1 MTGNPLRSAL
11 LQLENVHVRLSQ
23 QLVLR
28 DVSLSV
34 EPGEILALVGPN
46 GSGKTTLLRAAL
58 GLIKPEKGQVF
69 VKGRSVTTL
78 SPRERALIMA
88 WVPQQEFASENL
100 TVEDFVAL
108 GRYPHLGSY
117 SPETSADNEA
127 IDSAL
132 TETSLLS
139 FRERGILELSGGER
153 QRALYARA
161 LAQGTPLLLLDEPTS
176 HLDIA
181 YQLEVMEKLS
191 SFRRSAPGRA
201 VVVSLH
207 DLNLACRFADRIL
220 WLSHGH
226 CVTIGTPASTVTQ
239 ERVFEVFGVDTS
251 VHRRGEHVFVFPPER
266 RPPSPPK
273 EGGLNRVH
281 VVCGGG
287 SGKDI
292 LRELVSRG
300 YTVTAGALNLL
311 DSDEEFCQTENITMA
326 VEDPFTQL
334 SEDVRLRH
342 RTLMADAEV
351 IVIAPFAVGEGNLVN
366 MQDPLPFVA
375 QRPSFLIGGSP
386 EMGRDFT
393 GGKAADA
400 YAKLLRAGAKELA
413 DLTQLYDVLASLP
426 PPGKQHSEPQ
436 PEAPVL
442 SH

>member
-1 MTGNPLRSAL
+1 MTGVSDQSPL
-11 LQLENVHVRLSQ
+11 LQLDNVHVRLAQ

-28 DVSLSV
+28 DVSLKV

-58 GLIKPEKGQVF
+58 GLITPEKGAIHVRG
-69 VKGRSVTTL
+69 KSVSTL
-78 SPRERALIMA
+78 SPRERALNMA

-100 TVEDFVAL
+100 PVEDFVAL

-117 SPETSADNEA
+117 AASTSADRKAVEHALSEA
-127 IDSAL
+127 N
-132 TETSLLS
+132 LLS

-161 LAQGTPLLLLDEPTS
+161 LAQETPLILLDEPTS

-191 SFRRSAPGRA
+191 SFRKSAPGRA
-201 VVVSLH
+201 VVISLH

-220 WLSHGH
+220 WLSHGN
-226 CVTIGTPASTVTQ
+226 CVTIGTPAATVTQ
-239 ERVFEVFGVDTS
+239 ERVFEVFGVDTA
-251 VHRRGEHVFVFPPER
+251 VHRHGEHVFVFPPER
-266 RPPSPPK
+266 HTPALPK
-273 EGGLNRVH
+273 GGGSHRVH

-287 SGKDI
+287 SGRDI
-292 LRELVSRG
+292 MRELVSLG

-311 DSDEEFCQTENITMA
+311 DSDEEFCQTENISMA

-334 SEDVRLRH
+334 SDEVRARH
-342 RTLMADAEV
+342 RALMTDTEA

-366 MQDPLPFVA
+366 MLDTLPFA
-375 QRPSFLIGGSP
+375 ALHPCFLLGGP
-386 EMGRDFT
+386 PHEGRDFT

-400 YAKLLRAGAKELA
+400 YARLLRAGAKEVA
-413 DLTQLYDVLASLP
+413 DLTQLCAALALLP
-426 PPGKQHSEPQ
+426 SPGKQYDGPR
-436 PEAPVL
+436 PEA
-442 SH
+442 